1 MDGVYMM
8 ARRPKPKF
16 RRGEV
21 VFDIR
26 RPAYR
31 RIVAVGEV
39 SVTLQGQLF
48 RVFSEVRP
56 LTRRE
61 KGRAVPR

>member
-1 MDGVYMM
+1 M

-21 VFDIR
+21 VFDIH
-26 RPAYR
+26 RPGYR
-31 RIVAVGEV
+31 RIVAVGAV
-39 SVTLQGQLF
+39 SVTLHGQLF
-48 RVFSEVRP
+48 RAFSEVRP

-61 KGRAVPR
+61 KGET